1 MRTIPELVE
10 LLKLLED
17 IIHFKF
23 IASITGGHICSDN
36 ERKVLSLPARYG
48 DVAIL
53 SFMKL

>member
-36 ERKVLSLPARYG
+36 ERKLLSLPARYG